1 MIEFLFIQWKMNSV
15 QRIII
20 FSQMIPHSHIIRE
33 KIAAQIQII
42 QGLTHR
48 FRNRIAGNSG
58 CERIDRLHRPLFD
71 LIVLRWAE
79 NLRMLHD
86 KLTFLIDHTPSDDNR
101 STAFQCIFQ
110 KRHPEPDH
118 LQRTGQF
125 LHIGCRH
132 LHISP
137 AARLDSSV
145 NDAFDSLNLSFF
157 QFSDTDRL
165 FVHII
170 PARIIPEQITDRI
183 YTHFLEQLFRLFSYS
198 FQFTDSRLLI
208 HFQ

>member
-101 STAFQCIFQ
+101 STA
-110 KRHPEPDH
+110 
-118 LQRTGQF
+118 L
-125 LHIGCRH
+125 
-132 LHISP
+132 
-137 AARLDSSV
+137 
-145 NDAFDSLNLSFF
+145 
-157 QFSDTDRL
+157 
-165 FVHII
+165 
-170 PARIIPEQITDRI
+170 
-183 YTHFLEQLFRLFSYS
+183 
-198 FQFTDSRLLI
+198 
-208 HFQ
+208 

>member
-1 MIEFLFIQWKMNSV
+1 M
-15 QRIII
+15 
-20 FSQMIPHSHIIRE
+20 HSYIIRK

-42 QGLTHR
+42 QGLAHR
-48 FRNRIAGNSG
+48 LCNRMAGDPCSK
-58 CERIDRLHRPLFD
+58 RVDRLQRILLR
-71 LIVLRWAE
+71 LITLRRTE

-86 KLTFLIDHTPSDDNR
+86 KLAFLVDHAPPDDNR

-118 LQRTGQF
+118 LQRTGQI